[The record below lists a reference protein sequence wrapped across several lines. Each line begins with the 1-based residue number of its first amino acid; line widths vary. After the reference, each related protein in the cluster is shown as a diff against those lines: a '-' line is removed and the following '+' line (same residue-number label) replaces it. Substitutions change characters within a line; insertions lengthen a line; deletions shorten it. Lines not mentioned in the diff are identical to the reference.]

1 MIHDVVR
8 DEEKKKGQGNAY
20 AKGHD
25 KPKAEPTSDTNDGG
39 IDGSCCT
46 PPGGGGG
53 ADTKP

>member
-1 MIHDVVR
+1 MIHDAVR
-8 DEEKKKGQGNAY
+8 DEEKKKAQGHAY
-20 AKGHD
+20 AKEHD
-25 KPKAEPTSDTNDGG
+25 KPKGEPTSDTDDGG

>member
-8 DEEKKKGQGNAY
+8 DEEKKKAQGNAY